1 MALLTP
7 MRAASTGC
15 SSVMESGPRR
25 VATST
30 RRATRKWSRCSKNFA
45 QLIVE
50 NIPTD
55 LGDRRVRVMAL
66 DEARL
71 GSIGRHRRRY
81 RHRGERPR
89 GWWGAGMSGR
99 GSTQRSSQIPG
110 GDLCRYLSALDG
122 VRFEVSLQRL
132 GERFCGGV
140 IGSVLDNAPAH
151 RWQDAR
157 IPGERTSGAVAALR
171 SGAESGGAAVLGV
184 PPGAREPAVR
194 FD

>member
-110 GDLCRYLSALDG
+110 VTSVGTSQPWMGSASRCLCSG
-122 VRFEVSLQRL
+122 L

-157 IPGERTSGAVAALR
+157 IPENVLLVAVAALR

>member
-1 MALLTP
+1 MTPAAGDALNEAVK
-7 MRAASTGC
+7 RAELKSHREARELLAEHGAAYAD
-15 SSVMESGPRR
+15 ESGIH
-25 VATST
+25 
-30 RRATRKWSRCSKNFA
+30 RAVQASWNQVQGGSLPAREERPRKWSRCSKNFA

-71 GSIGRHRRRY
+71 GSIGWHRRRY

-110 GDLCRYLSALDG
+110 VTSVGTSQPWMGSAARCLCSAW
-122 VRFEVSLQRL
+122 
-132 GERFCGGV
+132 
-140 IGSVLDNAPAH
+140 GSASVV
-151 RWQDAR
+151 
-157 IPGERTSGAVAALR
+157 G
-171 SGAESGGAAVLGV
+171 
-184 PPGAREPAVR
+184 
-194 FD
+194 